1 MPKHKDKILDSLE
14 LGKTTRYATEYDPS
28 LLQLVPR
35 SIARDVIGVGTELP
49 FTGVD
54 IWYGYELSWLRPSGI
69 PQVALMRCTVPC
81 DTDSI
86 VESKSFKLYLNSFN
100 QSQFESMQVV
110 SEVIKRD
117 IGDLLKSTVDVQ
129 LFTVGELATFTP
141 SESPGD
147 CIDDLDVSTDDYEIK
162 VDLLQPDGDLKVKE
176 TLHSHLLKSNCL
188 VTNQP
193 DWASVVIDYE
203 GQKLDRSSL
212 LKYLVSFRNHN
223 EFHEQCV
230 ERIFI
235 DLWNKFEL
243 SKLSVQ
249 AFYTRRG
256 GLDINPFRSSSMS
269 AQPRM
274 IRSNRQ

>member
-1 MPKHKDKILDSLE
+1 MSNHREKVLESLE
-14 LGKTTRYATEYDPS
+14 LGKATRYATEYDPS
-28 LLQLVPR
+28 LLQTVPR

-49 FTGVD
+49 FMGVD

-81 DTDSI
+81 NTDSI

-100 QSQFESMQVV
+100 QSTFESTAFV
-110 SEVIKRD
+110 SSVIE
-117 IGDLLKSTVDVQ
+117 GDLSSLLGASVKVE
-129 LFTVGELATFTP
+129 LFSVTELVTFSP
-141 SESPGD
+141 DEFPGD
-147 CIDDLDVSTDDYEIK
+147 CIDNIDESTNTYNIEPSLLK
-162 VDLLQPDGDLKVKE
+162 VDGHELVSE
-176 TLHSHLLKSNCL
+176 TLNSHLLKSNCL

-193 DWASVVIDYE
+193 DWASIVIDYSGE
-203 GQKLDRSSL
+203 KMDRAAL

-235 DLWNKFEL
+235 DLWGRFKLEE
-243 SKLSVQ
+243 LSVQ

-256 GLDINPFRSSSMS
+256 GLDINPFRSSSTGGK
-269 AQPRM
+269 PRL